1 VSKLIR
7 NHDSEKESMKRDYE
21 NLLANV
27 REEYKNCTGE
37 MRGILESKND
47 EIQELSF
54 KIKDMEGVL
63 RKERVEIE
71 ETLHKDSYQVDIL
84 SRENEALRSAKNDF
98 ESERESLYNEIR
110 NQENEVDRWF
120 SENKELKKKVKKL
133 EQILYG
139 KKDRK

>member
-7 NHDSEKESMKRDYE
+7 NQDSEKESMKRDYE

-27 REEYKNCTGE
+27 REEYKNCTAE
-37 MRGILESKND
+37 MRVILESKND

-54 KIKDMEGVL
+54 KIKDMEGVF

-84 SRENEALRSAKNDF
+84 SKENEALRSAKNDF

-110 NQENEVDRWF
+110 N
-120 SENKELKKKVKKL
+120 
-133 EQILYG
+133 
-139 KKDRK
+139 

>member
-1 VSKLIR
+1 MSKLIR

-54 KIKDMEGVL
+54 KIKDMEGVF

-84 SRENEALRSAKNDF
+84 SKENEALRSAKNDF

-110 NQENEVDRWF
+110 N
-120 SENKELKKKVKKL
+120 
-133 EQILYG
+133 
-139 KKDRK
+139 

>member
-1 VSKLIR
+1 
-7 NHDSEKESMKRDYE
+7 MKRDYE
-21 NLLANV
+21 ILLANV
-27 REEYKNCTGE
+27 REEYKNCTAE
-37 MRGILESKND
+37 MRGILESKNE

-54 KIKDMEGVL
+54 KIKDMDVVF

-84 SRENEALRSAKNDF
+84 SKENEALRLAKQDF